1 MRQAWA
7 GRGGPKPTLDFDA
20 LRSIQLAE
28 ERFGRTGSGGT
39 SMTRSGAAGVLAN
52 LTAEC
57 GSITYADD
65 CYAAAA
71 AAVTAAGAMA
81 APEQAQI
88 RQRLRDIIGANRS
101 HAARLRE
108 IASRGGLALDP

>member
-1 MRQAWA
+1 
-7 GRGGPKPTLDFDA
+7 
-20 LRSIQLAE
+20 
-28 ERFGRTGSGGT
+28 
-39 SMTRSGAAGVLAN
+39 MTRSGAAGVLAN

-65 CYAAAA
+65 CYAAAE

-88 RQRLRDIIGANRS
+88 RQRLRDIIGANPS
-101 HAARLRE
+101 HAVRLRE